1 MPNTIAD
8 SGALSTVAPLS
19 ASASEAPFSDR
30 RSRRVVVLAH
40 CILNQNAKLDRCAHC
55 PGAVTGV
62 VEALLEHGVG
72 MVQMPCPEMLA
83 LGLDRQAA
91 PNEPAARPTVAEED
105 TRIARRMRDTAA
117 RKIVK
122 RIAGDTA
129 QQIADYRQHGFE
141 VIGALGINGSPSC
154 GIEITWRDDAE
165 QNGYGDLTAELARL
179 LDSAAIHVPMRGIR
193 SSDLPHAIATIRS
206 LLATTA

>member
-1 MPNTIAD
+1 MPDTAPD
-8 SGALSTVAPLS
+8 STATTTA
-19 ASASEAPFSDR
+19 ASLATSPREVPFTDR

-91 PNEPAARPTVAEED
+91 RSDTGRIPTVAEED

-117 RKIVK
+117 RQIIG
-122 RIAGDTA
+122 RIARDIA

-141 VIGALGINGSPSC
+141 VVGVLGINGSPSC
-154 GIEITWRDDAE
+154 GIEVTWRDDAE
-165 QNGYGDLTAELARL
+165 QDGYGDLIAELARQ
-179 LDSAAIHVPMRGIR
+179 LDSAATRLPMRGIR
-193 SSDLPHAIATIRS
+193 SSNVPDAVETIRA
-206 LLATTA
+206 LLAVTA